1 MPFLN
6 SMENPPLSLL
16 EQCKGNDRKAH
27 FSLYQ
32 WCFDDLISIC
42 RRYYKN
48 DDELKSAV
56 NMSFLKI
63 IQSLETIISK
73 YDDLVFFHWMK
84 KITINYI
91 IDEFRKN
98 KRYKETI
105 DLKDEAEILKSEH
118 GYSDDRTSLYENLAV
133 IQRAIDTLPEM
144 SKAVFNLYAIDG
156 YKHEEIGEL
165 LNISTNTSKVH
176 YFRAKQKLQV
186 LLSTQ
191 KSLLQ

>member
-1 MPFLN
+1 
-6 SMENPPLSLL
+6 MENPPLTLL
-16 EQCKGNDRKAH
+16 KQCKGNDRKAH
-27 FSLYQ
+27 FTLYQ
-32 WCFDDLISIC
+32 WCFDDLVSVC
-42 RRYYKN
+42 RRYYRN

-56 NMSFLKI
+56 NMSFLKV
-63 IQSLETIISK
+63 IQSLETIIQK
-73 YDDLVFFHWMK
+73 YDDLIFFHWMK
-84 KITINYI
+84 KITINHI

-98 KRYKETI
+98 KRYRETI
-105 DLKDEAEILKSEH
+105 DLKDESEILKTDH
-118 GYSDDRTSLYENLAV
+118 GYSEDRTSWNENLAV

-176 YFRAKQKLQV
+176 YFRAKQKLQA

>member
-1 MPFLN
+1 MPFFYP
-6 SMENPPLSLL
+6 MENPPLTLL
-16 EQCKGNDRKAH
+16 QQCKGNDRKAH
-27 FSLYQ
+27 FALYQ
-32 WCFDDLISIC
+32 WCFDDLVSIC

-63 IQSLETIISK
+63 IQSMEVIIQK

-84 KITINYI
+84 KIAINHI

-98 KRYKETI
+98 KRYRETI
-105 DLKDEAEILKSEH
+105 DLKDEAEMLKTDH
-118 GYSDDRTSLYENLAV
+118 GYSDDRTFWNENLGI

-165 LNISTNTSKVH
+165 LKISTNTSKVH

-186 LLSTQ
+186 LLSKQ
-191 KSLLQ
+191 KSLL

>member
-1 MPFLN
+1 
-6 SMENPPLSLL
+6 MENPPLTLL
-16 EQCKGNDRKAH
+16 QQCKGNDRKAH
-27 FSLYQ
+27 YTLYQ

-63 IQSLETIISK
+63 IQSMEVIIQK

-84 KITINYI
+84 KIAINHI

-98 KRYKETI
+98 KRYRETI
-105 DLKDEAEILKSEH
+105 DLKDEAEMLKTDH
-118 GYSDDRTSLYENLAV
+118 GFADDRTFWNENLGI

-165 LNISTNTSKVH
+165 LKISTNTSKVH

-186 LLSTQ
+186 LLSKQ
-191 KSLLQ
+191 KSLL

>member
-1 MPFLN
+1 
-6 SMENPPLSLL
+6 MENPPLTLL
-16 EQCKGNDRKAH
+16 KQCKGNDRKAH
-27 FSLYQ
+27 FTLYQ
-32 WCFDDLISIC
+32 WCFDDLVSIC
-42 RRYYKN
+42 RRYYRN

-56 NMSFLKI
+56 NMSFLKV
-63 IQSLETIISK
+63 IQSLETIIQK
-73 YDDLVFFHWMK
+73 YDDLIFFHWIK
-84 KITINYI
+84 KITINHI

-98 KRYKETI
+98 KRYRETI
-105 DLKDEAEILKSEH
+105 DLKDESEILKTDH
-118 GYSDDRTSLYENLAV
+118 GYSEDRTSWNENLAV

-176 YFRAKQKLQV
+176 YFRAKQKLQA